1 MSSSSINNTKK
12 TKNNNNGFD
21 LTKYSPEDLVT
32 LEKIIKGL
40 TQNGV
45 GNAASRRK
53 RTDNYTV
60 EEYLNNFKDERS

>member
-1 MSSSSINNTKK
+1 MSSSSTNNTKK

-45 GNAASRRK
+45 GNAASRK
-53 RTDNYTV
+53 KTYG
-60 EEYLNNFKDERS
+60 